1 MTVHLSYQEWDGD
14 GSTKEF
20 TFTFDYLNKSHV
32 FCYLNNSKLKLVADG
47 EPADGEW
54 AWDGDKKVK
63 LGTAPEKGEVF
74 KVERDTPDDKQIV
87 EWEDG
92 SYLVSNDLN
101 TSDLQWLYLIQELNE
116 GSGSDGGGIVK
127 SLVGT
132 LPVKIDSSTPAKPV
146 VSLDLITGD
155 QAAKDP
161 SDPSWDTDTKVL
173 TPAAA
178 MRLFGTVIG
187 DGKSY
192 PGDGNKGLDGKIRI
206 DDSDEVN
213 KKIYYWK
220 DSEFGWEIIDLPANV
235 VIQDKAPK
243 KGDLE
248 AGTLWFNSTDGRL
261 YILYNDDWAD
271 ASPEGTFVVN
281 LGYTAETD
289 GGTVTND
296 KGDDAKLTLST
307 EEKAGLMS
315 PAQFKKLKGINDG
328 GEENVQSDWG
338 QTDSEKD
345 DFIKNKPTISENEDG
360 DITNVRVNLS
370 RTVSEE
376 TVTINN
382 DKGDD
387 TTIPTAT
394 DEKAGVMSAEDHKKL
409 SAVGDGTDLGEKD
422 RGTTTLT
429 ITSSTGDD
437 YVVPAAT
444 QELCG
449 LMSAGD
455 KERLAN
461 TGRVLLFQGLVD
473 LSSSETESPTEDGDV
488 GFTWINDNGEKEGAQ
503 ECSAEWA
510 AKIRNMSEGDAV
522 GAGDFVIWTEQN
534 DFVHLANVM
543 IPTNLTVD
551 NVTATTLDVAS
562 STGGDAT
569 IPAATD
575 TKAGLLTG
583 ALRKKLNELENK
595 TNLKWVGKGKDSAVI
610 ESDTGDDATL
620 PKVTSSQAGLMSGT
634 EHDKLKGLTAGATKS
649 DLGYTKA
656 KDQGTVT
663 NTGGTAATLPLA
675 DGTNAGL
682 LKPSHYTRIDGVE
695 DGAEKN
701 VQSDWN
707 NTVTTA
713 DAYIKNKPTIT
724 IEDDKVTNIAFDLS
738 VTTNTNNVRITNP
751 CGNDATIPA
760 ATDTRAGVMTDD
772 DRKKLDS
779 LSAYVLPTAS
789 TTVKGGIKVGSML
802 TMVGGGDEVMNVYHR
817 STNVAESVVSRDASG
832 NFAAQDVQFSKLEVT
847 STSKFGNKIEGTS
860 IEMSGNICAFSDE
873 VLKNIKGYVVPAA
886 HARIWAYK
894 YTLKADKEEK
904 PQIGFIA
911 QEVQKVYPEAVH
923 TNDEGLLMLD
933 YGKMV
938 VPLWAQVQE
947 LQRKVDELTEKLEAL
962 S

>member
-132 LPVKIDSSTPAKPV
+132 LPVKVDSSTPAKPV
-146 VSLDLITGD
+146 VSVDLITGE

-161 SDPSWDTDTKVL
+161 SDPSWDTDTKLL

-178 MRLFGTVIG
+178 VRLFGTVLG
-187 DGKSY
+187 DGKDY
-192 PGDGNKGLDGKIRI
+192 PGEGNKGFDGKIRI
-206 DDSDEVN
+206 DDSDELN
-213 KKIYYWK
+213 KKLFYWS
-220 DSEFGWEIIDLPANV
+220 DAEFGWEIIDLPANV
-235 VIQDKAPK
+235 VIEDSAPK
-243 KGDLE
+243 KDGLD

-261 YILYNDDWAD
+261 YILYNGDWAD

-281 LGYTAETD
+281 LGYTAEAD

-315 PAQFKKLKGINDG
+315 PQQHKKLAGIDDG
-328 GEENVQSDWG
+328 GEENVQADWD

-345 DFIKNKPTISENEDG
+345 DFIRNKPTITENNDG
-360 DITNVRVNLS
+360 DITNVRVDLS
-370 RTVSEE
+370 RTVAEE

-382 DKGDD
+382 DKGNDA
-387 TTIPTAT
+387 TIPAAT
-394 DEKAGVMSAEDHKKL
+394 TTTAGVMTAEDKTKL
-409 SAVGDGTDLGEKD
+409 DAVGDGTDLGEAD
-422 RGTTTLT
+422 RGTENLT
-429 ITSSTGDD
+429 ITSSTGDN
-437 YVVPAAT
+437 YTVPAASET
-444 QELCG
+444 LCG

-455 KERLAN
+455 KQRLAN
-461 TGRVLLFQGLVD
+461 TGRVLLFQGVVD
-473 LSSSETESPTEDGDV
+473 LSSANTESPTEGGDE
-488 GFTWINDNGEKEGAQ
+488 GFTWINDNGEQEGDQ
-503 ECSAEWA
+503 QCSAEWA
-510 AKIRNMSEGDAV
+510 AKIRNMNEGDAV
-522 GAGDFVIWTEQN
+522 GAGDFVVWTGGETN

-551 NVTATTLDVAS
+551 NITENTLDVAS
-562 STGGDAT
+562 NTGGDAT

-575 TKAGLLTG
+575 TTAGLLTA

-595 TNLKWVGKGKDSAVI
+595 TNLKWVGGGKESATI

-620 PKVTSSQAGLMSGT
+620 PKVTSSQAGLMTGG
-634 EHDKLKGLTAGATKS
+634 EHDKLKGIQASATKS

-656 KDQGTVT
+656 SDKGTVT

-682 LKPSHYTRIDGVE
+682 LKPSHFTRIDGIQ

-707 NTVTTA
+707 NTVSTS
-713 DAYIKNKPTIT
+713 DAFIKNKPPIT
-724 IEDDKVTNIAFDLS
+724 IVDGKVTNIKFDLS
-738 VTTNTNNVRITNP
+738 LTQTTQNVKIVNP
-751 CGNDATIPA
+751 AGADVTIPA
-760 ATDTRAGVMTDD
+760 ATSTKAGVMTDD
-772 DRKKLDS
+772 DRKKLDG
-779 LSAYVLPTAS
+779 LTQYVLPTAS
-789 TTVKGGIKVGSML
+789 ATVKGGIKVGAML
-802 TMVGGGDEVMNVYHR
+802 QMSGETMSVKHS
-817 STNVAESVVSRDASG
+817 STNNASTVVSRDGSG
-832 NFAAQDVQFSKLEVT
+832 NFEAGKIKMSQLECTGTASISGKL
-847 STSKFGNKIEGTS
+847 SGSS

-886 HARIWAYK
+886 HSKIWAYK

-947 LQRKVDELTEKLEAL
+947 LQRKVDELTDKLEAL

>member
-32 FCYLNNSKLKLVADG
+32 FCYLNNSKLKLVEG
-47 EPADGEW
+47 EEPADGEW

-63 LGTAPEKGEVF
+63 LGTAPAKGEVF
-74 KVERDTPDDKQIV
+74 KVERDTPNDKQIV

-116 GSGSDGGGIVK
+116 GSGKDGGGIVK

-146 VSLDLITGD
+146 VSVDLITGA

-161 SDPSWDTDTKVL
+161 SDPSWDTDTKLL

-178 MRLFGTVIG
+178 VRLFGTVLG
-187 DGKSY
+187 DGKEY
-192 PGDGNKGLDGKIRI
+192 PGEGNKGFDGKIRI
-206 DDSDEVN
+206 DDSDELN
-213 KKIYYWK
+213 KKLYYWS
-220 DSEFGWEIIDLPANV
+220 DAEFGWEIIDLPANV
-235 VIQDKAPK
+235 VIEDAAPK
-243 KGDLE
+243 KDGLE

-261 YILYNDDWAD
+261 YILYNGDWAD

-281 LGYTAETD
+281 LSYTAESD
-289 GGTVTND
+289 GGTITND
-296 KGDDAKLTLST
+296 KGDDAKLTLSS

-315 PAQFKKLKGINDG
+315 PAQFKKLKGIDDG
-328 GEENVQSDWG
+328 GEENVQADWD

-345 DFIKNKPTISENEDG
+345 DFIRNKPTISENEDG
-360 DITNVRVNLS
+360 DITNVRVDLS
-370 RTVSEE
+370 RTVAEE

-382 DKGDD
+382 DKGND
-387 TTIPTAT
+387 TTIPAAT
-394 DEKAGVMSAEDHKKL
+394 TTTAGVMTAEDKKKID
-409 SAVGDGTDLGEKD
+409 AVGDGTDLGEAD
-422 RGTTTLT
+422 RGTENLT
-429 ITSSTGDD
+429 ITSSTGDN
-437 YVVPAAT
+437 YTVPAASET
-444 QELCG
+444 KAG

-455 KERLAN
+455 KQRLAN
-461 TGRVLLFQGLVD
+461 TGRVLLFQGVVD
-473 LSSSETESPTEDGDV
+473 LSSSTTESPTNGGDE
-488 GFTWINDNGEKEGAQ
+488 GYSWINDNGEKEGDQ
-503 ECSAEWA
+503 KCSKEWA
-510 AKIRNMSEGDAV
+510 AKIRNMNEGDAV
-522 GAGDFVIWTEQN
+522 GAGDFVVWTGGETN

-551 NVTATTLDVAS
+551 NITENTLDVAS
-562 STGGDAT
+562 NTGGDAT

-575 TKAGLLTG
+575 SKAGLLTG
-583 ALRKKLNELENK
+583 PLRKKLNELKNE
-595 TNLKWVGKGKDSAVI
+595 TNLKWVGGGKESATI
-610 ESDTGDDATL
+610 ESDTGDDASL
-620 PKVTSSQAGLMSGT
+620 PKVTSGQAGLMTGG
-634 EHDKLKGLTAGATKS
+634 EHDKLKGIQASATKS

-656 KDQGTVT
+656 SNKGTVT
-663 NTGGTAATLPLA
+663 NTGGNAATLPLA

-682 LKPSHYTRIDGVE
+682 LKPSHFTRIDGIQ

-707 NTVTTA
+707 NTVTTN
-713 DAYIKNKPTIT
+713 DAFIKNKPPIT
-724 IEDDKVTNIAFDLS
+724 IDDGKVTNIKFDLS
-738 VTTNTNNVRITNP
+738 LTQTTQNVKIVNP
-751 CGNDATIPA
+751 KGADVTIPA
-760 ATDTRAGVMTDD
+760 ATSTKAGVMTDD
-772 DRKKLDS
+772 DRKKLDG
-779 LSAYVLPTAS
+779 LTQYVLPTAS
-789 TTVKGGIKVGSML
+789 ASVKGGIKVGAML
-802 TMVGGGDEVMNVYHR
+802 QMSSETMSVKHS
-817 STNVAESVVSRDASG
+817 STNNASTVVSRDGSG
-832 NFAAQDVQFSKLEVT
+832 NFEAGKIKMSQLECTGTASISGKL
-847 STSKFGNKIEGTS
+847 SGSS

-886 HARIWAYK
+886 HSKIWAYK

-947 LQRKVDELTEKLEAL
+947 LQRKVDELTDKLEAL